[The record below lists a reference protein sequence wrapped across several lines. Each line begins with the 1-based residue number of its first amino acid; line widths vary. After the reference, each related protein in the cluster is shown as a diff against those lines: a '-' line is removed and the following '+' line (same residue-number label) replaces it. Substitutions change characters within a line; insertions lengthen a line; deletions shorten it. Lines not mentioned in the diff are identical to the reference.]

1 MTSQTFLLLIHLLQ
15 HKKKKKKSIQVKSE
29 QTSTLHILFLWKDTI
44 VFHKFWGG
52 AWYRIYKTL
61 NKWKVICVCLEVGR
75 LAEWQMM
82 WKCVIVQ
89 TVIWVDQL
97 PVNVEIPHIRE
108 ATENVTKQQ
117 TGLEEI

>member
-1 MTSQTFLLLIHLLQ
+1 
-15 HKKKKKKSIQVKSE
+15 
-29 QTSTLHILFLWKDTI
+29 
-44 VFHKFWGG
+44 
-52 AWYRIYKTL
+52 
-61 NKWKVICVCLEVGR
+61 
-75 LAEWQMM
+75 MM

-117 TGLEEI
+117 TGLEEIYFKSFYFIYSDDTQMNRKLLESWPLEYTIDILLRTWFHLMG